1 LAAEQYESAAPVTFQ
16 ASPESRFAHDFS
28 RTPVHTAT
36 RSTRTA
42 SHSSSCVAPAQK
54 SVQGQGDE
62 SREDM
67 PAERALS
74 GQISREPGAEPAPAK
89 KAGVESFETK
99 WTKNTVAGWGKA
111 RLRLD
116 YVAKFKK
123 DDDYDPALAGF
134 RQNVMDKWEIT
145 FGPSKGSKG
154 DSSPMHDDN
163 YSRADDLAGNTIND
177 VDFSSNDNPGWSD
190 TDMDDENVLDYS
202 FTAEQMIIDTSD
214 GDKEIAK
221 LGPNTG
227 TMKGK
232 YPRDFDGVPT
242 TLSK

>member
-1 LAAEQYESAAPVTFQ
+1 MNQVLLLLIQ
-16 ASPESRFAHDFS
+16 AFPESRFENDFS
-28 RTPVHTAT
+28 RTPVHT
-36 RSTRTA
+36 STGSTHTA
-42 SHSSSCVAPAQK
+42 SHSSSGVNPAQK
-54 SVQGQGDE
+54 SVQGQDDQSRKDE
-62 SREDM
+62 
-67 PAERALS
+67 PAERAVS
-74 GQISREPGAEPAPAK
+74 GKISREDEAKPAAAK

-99 WTKNTVAGWGKA
+99 WSKNKVTGWGKA

-123 DDDYDPALAGF
+123 DDDHDPALAEF
-134 RQNVMDKWEIT
+134 RQNAMDKWEIT
-145 FGPSKGSKG
+145 DGPDKGSIG
-154 DSSPMHDDN
+154 DTIQMHDDN
-163 YSRADDLAGNTIND
+163 YSRADDAAGNTIND

-221 LGPNTG
+221 LGPHTG

-232 YPRDFDGVPT
+232 HPRDFGGVPT